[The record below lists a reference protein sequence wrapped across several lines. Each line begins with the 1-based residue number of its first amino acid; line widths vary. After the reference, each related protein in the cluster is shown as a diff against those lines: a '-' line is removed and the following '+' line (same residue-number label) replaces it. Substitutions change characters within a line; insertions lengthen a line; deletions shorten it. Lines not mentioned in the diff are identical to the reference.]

1 MSAGDDTIG
10 RTLVPFPQL
19 ISEQAAAARLDV
31 HPATLVRWR
40 KRGLIGFIQNG
51 RKVRY
56 TEQHLLDYLAQQEVR
71 PCRQDSQAPTDGES
85 ARTGSASEVTVPP
98 GAARGSTR
106 EHDRLVA
113 HHSALTILKLPRSSS
128 RNGSH

>member
-1 MSAGDDTIG
+1 MTARDDTIR

-19 ISEQAAAARLDV
+19 MSEQAAAERLDV

-40 KRGLIGFIQNG
+40 KRGLIGFIQHG
-51 RKVRY
+51 RQVRY
-56 TEQHLLDYLAQQEVR
+56 TEQHLLDYLTQQEVR
-71 PCRQDSQAPTDGES
+71 PCRDPEAPTDGES

-113 HHSALTILKLPRSSS
+113 HHSALTILKPPRSSS